1 MKRPGDLKG
10 VAEKARPL
18 GVRRS
23 RAEKVFL
30 RGNGHNIGKIVK
42 TTPAAR
48 VSIVDSQ
55 DRGKLLRTRHAC
67 SPELL
72 NVRFLD
78 AFAWTQVH
86 DRLSLSCP
94 NTILIAT
101 ITFRKST
108 EKRGSVSSTQV
119 RSVYPV
125 RTTGLRVSP
134 P

>member
-1 MKRPGDLKG
+1 M
-10 VAEKARPL
+10 
-18 GVRRS
+18 RRS

-30 RGNGHNIGKIVK
+30 RGNGHNISKMIE

-48 VSIVDSQ
+48 VFVVDSQ
-55 DRGKLLRTRHAC
+55 DRGKLLRTRYAC

-86 DRLSLSCP
+86 DRLSLSCT

-101 ITFRKST
+101 ITFRNST
-108 EKRGSVSSTQV
+108 EKRGSVSSTRV

-134 P
+134 PWSGCPSVP